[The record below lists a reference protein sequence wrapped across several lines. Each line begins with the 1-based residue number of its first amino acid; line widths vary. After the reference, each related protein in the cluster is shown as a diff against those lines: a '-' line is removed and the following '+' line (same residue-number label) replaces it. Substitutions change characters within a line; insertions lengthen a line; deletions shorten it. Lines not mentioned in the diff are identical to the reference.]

1 MKIPNVTI
9 QQLLEAGVHLG
20 HKTLRWNPKMK
31 KYIFGKRDS
40 IHIIDLTQTLEL
52 TKVAL
57 QKVYETISNN
67 GKILFVSTKKQA
79 SEAIAEVA
87 KETDQY
93 FVNYRWLGGM
103 LTNWGTISNSIKKLK
118 KLEID
123 LVAENRGFTKKELLK
138 MSVKKDKL
146 QRSLG
151 GIAEMKK
158 VPDLVFIID
167 TNYESLAIQESVKL
181 GIPII
186 AILDSN
192 SNPDGIDFPI
202 PGNDDARRAIDLYC
216 NLIKET
222 INAAKK
228 STPKEDKKVDLK
240 NDEKSSKTIQEL
252 DREKLENKFS
262 KDSKETLKLMSD
274 IEKVK
279 KLRELTGAGFKDCN
293 LAIKE
298 SDGDIDKA
306 IEILRVKGISK
317 ASKKMSRDA
326 KEGVIA
332 VTENDKQISLIEVNC
347 ETDFVAKNDD
357 FVNFV
362 KELSDLNNNVNSN
375 VDELKKSKMS
385 NGQTV
390 DENLVALIAKIGEK
404 ITIGKTKTLSNEG
417 TVKSKYLHTI
427 VKDNLAKLAVAV
439 SLETSDN
446 SDVVK
451 NFGKQLSMHIAA
463 SSPLALDQD
472 SIDQS
477 IIDKEQ
483 ELVTEE
489 LKNSGKPDEIAK
501 KISLGKMSKFKEEN
515 ALLSQ
520 AWVMEPK
527 KKVQDIIKELS
538 IPDLKIKEFVR
549 FKIGE

>member
-1 MKIPNVTI
+1 
-9 QQLLEAGVHLG
+9 
-20 HKTLRWNPKMK
+20 
-31 KYIFGKRDS
+31 
-40 IHIIDLTQTLEL
+40 
-52 TKVAL
+52 
-57 QKVYETISNN
+57 
-67 GKILFVSTKKQA
+67 
-79 SEAIAEVA
+79 
-87 KETDQY
+87 
-93 FVNYRWLGGM
+93 
-103 LTNWGTISNSIKKLK
+103 
-118 KLEID
+118 
-123 LVAENRGFTKKELLK
+123 
-138 MSVKKDKL
+138 
-146 QRSLG
+146 
-151 GIAEMKK
+151 
-158 VPDLVFIID
+158 
-167 TNYESLAIQESVKL
+167 
-181 GIPII
+181 
-186 AILDSN
+186 
-192 SNPDGIDFPI
+192 
-202 PGNDDARRAIDLYC
+202 
-216 NLIKET
+216 
-222 INAAKK
+222 
-228 STPKEDKKVDLK
+228 
-240 NDEKSSKTIQEL
+240 
-252 DREKLENKFS
+252 
-262 KDSKETLKLMSD
+262 MSD

-298 SDGDIDKA
+298 SDGDLDKA

-375 VDELKKSKMS
+375 VENLKKSKMA
-385 NGQTV
+385 NGQSV
-390 DENLVALIAKIGEK
+390 EENLVALIAKIGEK
-404 ITIGKTKTLSNEG
+404 ITIGKTKSLSNEG

-439 SLETSDN
+439 SLETNNN
-446 SDVVK
+446 SDEVK

-489 LKNSGKPDEIAK
+489 LKNSGKPEEIAK
-501 KISLGKMSKFKEEN
+501 KISLGKMNKFKEEN

-527 KKVQDIIKELS
+527 KRVQDIIKELS

>member
-1 MKIPNVTI
+1 
-9 QQLLEAGVHLG
+9 
-20 HKTLRWNPKMK
+20 
-31 KYIFGKRDS
+31 
-40 IHIIDLTQTLEL
+40 
-52 TKVAL
+52 
-57 QKVYETISNN
+57 
-67 GKILFVSTKKQA
+67 
-79 SEAIAEVA
+79 
-87 KETDQY
+87 
-93 FVNYRWLGGM
+93 
-103 LTNWGTISNSIKKLK
+103 
-118 KLEID
+118 
-123 LVAENRGFTKKELLK
+123 
-138 MSVKKDKL
+138 
-146 QRSLG
+146 
-151 GIAEMKK
+151 
-158 VPDLVFIID
+158 
-167 TNYESLAIQESVKL
+167 
-181 GIPII
+181 
-186 AILDSN
+186 
-192 SNPDGIDFPI
+192 
-202 PGNDDARRAIDLYC
+202 
-216 NLIKET
+216 
-222 INAAKK
+222 
-228 STPKEDKKVDLK
+228 
-240 NDEKSSKTIQEL
+240 
-252 DREKLENKFS
+252 
-262 KDSKETLKLMSD
+262 MSD

-293 LAIKE
+293 LAIKD

-362 KELSDLNNNVNSN
+362 KELSDLNNSVNSN
-375 VDELKKSKMS
+375 IEELKKSKMS

-439 SLETSDN
+439 SLETNDK

-538 IPDLKIKEFVR
+538 IPNLKIKEFVR

>member
-1 MKIPNVTI
+1 
-9 QQLLEAGVHLG
+9 
-20 HKTLRWNPKMK
+20 
-31 KYIFGKRDS
+31 
-40 IHIIDLTQTLEL
+40 
-52 TKVAL
+52 
-57 QKVYETISNN
+57 
-67 GKILFVSTKKQA
+67 
-79 SEAIAEVA
+79 
-87 KETDQY
+87 
-93 FVNYRWLGGM
+93 
-103 LTNWGTISNSIKKLK
+103 
-118 KLEID
+118 
-123 LVAENRGFTKKELLK
+123 
-138 MSVKKDKL
+138 
-146 QRSLG
+146 
-151 GIAEMKK
+151 
-158 VPDLVFIID
+158 
-167 TNYESLAIQESVKL
+167 
-181 GIPII
+181 
-186 AILDSN
+186 
-192 SNPDGIDFPI
+192 
-202 PGNDDARRAIDLYC
+202 
-216 NLIKET
+216 
-222 INAAKK
+222 
-228 STPKEDKKVDLK
+228 
-240 NDEKSSKTIQEL
+240 
-252 DREKLENKFS
+252 
-262 KDSKETLKLMSD
+262 MSD

-279 KLRELTGAGFKDCN
+279 KIRELTGAGFKDCN

-362 KELSDLNNNVNSN
+362 KELSDLNNSVNSN
-375 VDELKKSKMS
+375 IEELKKSKMS

-439 SLETSDN
+439 SLETNDK

-483 ELVTEE
+483 ELVAEE

-538 IPDLKIKEFVR
+538 IPNLKIKEFVR